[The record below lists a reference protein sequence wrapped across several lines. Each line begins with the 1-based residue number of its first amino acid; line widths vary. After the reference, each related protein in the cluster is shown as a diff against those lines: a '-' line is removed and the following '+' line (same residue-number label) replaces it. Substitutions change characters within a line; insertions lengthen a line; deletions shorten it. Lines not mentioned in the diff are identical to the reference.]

1 MSTTEKV
8 KHNHVDEQE
17 TERQKII
24 SVISHM
30 KSNIIYL
37 GKDTY
42 RPYYRQYAR
51 SVIIDS
57 MQRGV
62 RSPLFDERLLYSDK
76 KWKNELSKQDIKYI
90 KDTLFDIL
98 FEKPFDEY
106 AKGIQTSEEKIDL
119 VHSKLKS
126 MYREQKEF
134 VKELVELADNLN
146 KNGENNHS

>member
-1 MSTTEKV
+1 MKQSNMTKVEKA
-8 KHNHVDEQE
+8 KHKPADEQE
-17 TERQKII
+17 TERQKIM
-24 SVISHM
+24 SVISIM
-30 KSNIIYL
+30 KSNSIYL

-42 RPYYRQYAR
+42 SPYYRQYAR

-106 AKGIQTSEEKIDL
+106 AKGIQSSEEKIDL

-134 VKELVELADNLN
+134 VDSLN
-146 KNGENNHS
+146 KNGENSRS

>member
-1 MSTTEKV
+1 M
-8 KHNHVDEQE
+8 HF
-17 TERQKII
+17 
-24 SVISHM
+24 
-30 KSNIIYL
+30 
-37 GKDTY
+37 KDS
-42 RPYYRQYAR
+42 YRQYAR
-51 SVIIDS
+51 SIIIDS

-76 KWKNELSKQDIKYI
+76 KWKNELSNQDIKYI
-90 KDTLFDIL
+90 KDKLFDIL

>member
-1 MSTTEKV
+1 MSFNFKDSDSYREAARNT
-8 KHNHVDEQE
+8 
-17 TERQKII
+17 II
-24 SVISHM
+24 SI
-30 KSNIIYL
+30 
-37 GKDTY
+37 
-42 RPYYRQYAR
+42 
-51 SVIIDS
+51 IIDS
-57 MQRGV
+57 MQQGMK
-62 RSPLFDERLLYSDK
+62 SPLCDERLLYSDK

-134 VKELVELADNLN
+134 VDSLN
-146 KNGENNHS
+146 KNGENSHS

>member
-1 MSTTEKV
+1 MSTVEKV
-8 KHNHVDEQE
+8 KHNPVDEQE
-17 TERQKII
+17 TERQKIV

-30 KSNIIYL
+30 RSNIIYL
-37 GKDTY
+37 GKEPY

>member
-1 MSTTEKV
+1 MTTVEKA
-8 KHNHVDEQE
+8 KHKPADEQE

-24 SVISHM
+24 SVISIM
-30 KSNIIYL
+30 KSNSIYL
-37 GKDTY
+37 GKDT
-42 RPYYRQYAR
+42 YRQYAR

-57 MQRGV
+57 MQQEV

-106 AKGIQTSEEKIDL
+106 AKGIQSSEEKMDL

-126 MYREQKEF
+126 MYRDLKEF
-134 VKELVELADNLN
+134 VDSLN
-146 KNGENNHS
+146 KNGENSRS

>member
-1 MSTTEKV
+1 MTTVEKA
-8 KHNHVDEQE
+8 KHKPADEQE

-24 SVISHM
+24 SVISIM
-30 KSNIIYL
+30 KSNSIYL
-37 GKDTY
+37 GKDT
-42 RPYYRQYAR
+42 YRQYAR

-57 MQRGV
+57 MQQEV

-76 KWKNELSKQDIKYI
+76 KWKNELSNQDIKYI

-106 AKGIQTSEEKIDL
+106 AKGIQSSEEKMDL

-134 VKELVELADNLN
+134 VDSLN
-146 KNGENNHS
+146 KNGENSRS

>member
-1 MSTTEKV
+1 MTTVEKA
-8 KHNHVDEQE
+8 KHKLADEQE
-17 TERQKII
+17 TERQKIM
-24 SVISHM
+24 SVISIM
-30 KSNIIYL
+30 KSNSIYL
-37 GKDTY
+37 GKDT
-42 RPYYRQYAR
+42 YRQYAR

-76 KWKNELSKQDIKYI
+76 KWKNELSNQDIKYI
-90 KDTLFDIL
+90 KDKLFDIL

-106 AKGIQTSEEKIDL
+106 AKGIQSSEEKMDL

-134 VKELVELADNLN
+134 VDSLN
-146 KNGENNHS
+146 KNGENSRS

>member
-1 MSTTEKV
+1 MTTVEKA
-8 KHNHVDEQE
+8 KHKPADEQE

-24 SVISHM
+24 SVISIM
-30 KSNIIYL
+30 KSNSIYL
-37 GKDTY
+37 GKDT
-42 RPYYRQYAR
+42 YRQYAR

-57 MQRGV
+57 MQQEV

-106 AKGIQTSEEKIDL
+106 AKGIQSSEEKMDL

-134 VKELVELADNLN
+134 VDSLN
-146 KNGENNHS
+146 KNGENSRS

>member
-1 MSTTEKV
+1 MTTVEKA
-8 KHNHVDEQE
+8 KHKPADEQE
-17 TERQKII
+17 TERQKIM
-24 SVISHM
+24 SVISIM
-30 KSNIIYL
+30 KSNSIYL

-42 RPYYRQYAR
+42 RQSAR

-57 MQRGV
+57 MQQGV

-76 KWKNELSKQDIKYI
+76 KWKNELSNQDIKYI
-90 KDTLFDIL
+90 KDKLFDIL

-106 AKGIQTSEEKIDL
+106 AKGIQSSEEKMDL

-134 VKELVELADNLN
+134 VDSLN
-146 KNGENNHS
+146 KNGENSRS

>member
-1 MSTTEKV
+1 MTTVEKA
-8 KHNHVDEQE
+8 KHKPADEQE

-24 SVISHM
+24 SVISIM
-30 KSNIIYL
+30 KSNSIYL
-37 GKDTY
+37 GKDT
-42 RPYYRQYAR
+42 YRQYAR

-57 MQRGV
+57 MQQGV

-76 KWKNELSKQDIKYI
+76 KWKNELSNQDIKYI
-90 KDTLFDIL
+90 KDKLFDIL

-106 AKGIQTSEEKIDL
+106 AKGIQSSEEKMDL

-134 VKELVELADNLN
+134 VDSLN
-146 KNGENNHS
+146 KNGENSRS

>member
-1 MSTTEKV
+1 MTTAEKA
-8 KHNHVDEQE
+8 KHKPADEQE

-24 SVISHM
+24 SVISIM
-30 KSNIIYL
+30 KSNSIYL
-37 GKDTY
+37 GKDT
-42 RPYYRQYAR
+42 YRQYAR

-57 MQRGV
+57 MQQEV

-106 AKGIQTSEEKIDL
+106 AKGIQSSEEKIDL

-134 VKELVELADNLN
+134 VDSLN
-146 KNGENNHS
+146 KNGENSHS